1 MAKRLIRQKQLS
13 PQQDAEIYIKMK
25 TDKPGLE
32 EKFISSFK
40 GRGVFSTANFCKGDF
55 VLEYRGQLLTQN
67 LTQKNISET
76 VFIFDFQWRGKY
88 WSVDASVEDKS
99 LGRLVNDEHKKP
111 NCKIKVV
118 EVDGTPH
125 LCLFALR
132 DISPGE
138 EITYNYGDSDW
149 PWRKQVKPEASTVRA
164 HQKLLITTGDEV
176 KETLPKS
183 YSLKCTETKLTAEKV
198 QERSESLRIIESE
211 EQAEPSVS
219 CIQKKPETDWSSCP
233 VEEEASSQHKP
244 SDAGDDLV
252 RTKHVKS
259 HFVRNKQTISSR
271 QPKGRVKSFKE
282 CVGITESEEQ
292 AEPSVSCIPKK
303 PETDWSS
310 CPVEEEASSQHKP
323 LDAGGDLV
331 QTELSERKLMKPKQT
346 ISTSQRA
353 QEMVKP
359 PTKSFGIRESEEEAE
374 PSVSCIPKKP
384 ETDWSSCPVEE
395 EASSQHKPLDAGGD
409 LVRTKHVKSHF
420 VRNKQTISS
429 RQPKGRVKS
438 FKECVGITESEEQAE
453 PSVSCIPKKPE
464 TDWSSCPVEEE
475 ASSQHKPLDAGG
487 DLVQTELSERKLMK
501 PKQTISTS
509 QRAQE
514 MVKPPTK
521 SFGIRESEE
530 EAEPSV
536 SCIQKKPETDWSSYP
551 VEEEASS
558 QHKPLDAGGDLV
570 QTELSERKLM
580 KPKQT
585 ISTSQRAQ
593 EMVKPPTKSFGI
605 RESEEEAE
613 PSVSCIPKKPETD
626 WSSCPVEEEAS
637 SQHKPL
643 DAGGDLSGTAQP
655 VQSTNMKQNALE
667 KQRKMLCTL
676 KQELSREISKID
688 KLLDI
693 SSPGA
698 HSPDSNSS
706 LSDEDVEEKISSPP
720 PGKSSSRKRSGSK
733 TDYEP
738 RKRQTI
744 GSSSDDS
751 PEESGNTDCSDVDYI
766 PGTDESSSDQ
776 SGRSLQ
782 PIAKK
787 PLLVQ
792 RFSISS
798 SKQDNTE
805 STQNLTENSS
815 NMYVLPPS
823 NLKAQRVYDKRNFC
837 AFCFKPSSKI
847 ARHLEIVHRSE
858 VEVAQAVQ
866 YPKGSKARR
875 TRLNVLRNRG
885 NFVHNAEVVRRG
897 TGQLVACY
905 RPREQRDAK
914 DFIHCAHCQG
924 LYSKRTLWRHMK
936 NCPKKTQD
944 SDESPIARKRVR
956 SLCALATPVG
966 RDISEGLKKVLSQ
979 MTYDDVYHTVQ
990 NDKCILQ
997 FGEHMFNRHGSDV
1010 SKHDYIR
1017 QKMREVGRLLLEAQK
1032 LTPLK
1037 KMEDFIIPANFSH
1050 VVSAVKVVAGY
1061 NPEKNTYSIPS
1072 LALKLGHSLQKI
1084 CSIVESNAMIC
1095 GNQTMAEQAKNFRII
1110 HQARWNE
1117 FISAGA
1123 ITTLKEAKWN
1133 VPQIL
1138 PFTEDVKLLN
1148 AHLEKKQDEYEKQL
1162 RTIPT
1167 ADSYASL
1174 AKVTLA
1180 LAIIFNRRRAGEVSR
1195 MDMSAFMSR
1204 NNAELHEDIALCLPK
1219 FEQKMCQFFSR
1230 VEFRGKRGRMVAV
1243 LLKPSMVASLKLLAE
1258 SREKCGVPKENPFMF
1273 ARPGAMS
1280 AYRGAE
1286 CLRKFANEC
1295 GAKHPQALTS
1305 TKLRKHIATMSQ
1317 VLNLEE
1323 NEADQLADF
1332 LGHDIRIHRQYY
1344 RLPQGTLQLAKM
1356 SKVLMAMERGML
1368 SEFKGKSL
1376 DEIEIHP
1383 DENLVHSECELSSDD
1398 DEDEPTDTVA
1408 AESIKPAV
1416 PATDPDSTA
1425 SSIAPIT
1432 PKQPDATRKPK
1443 RKWEDSEVRAVE
1455 RHLIRFIQTGKVPQ
1469 KRECIQCLLAESH
1482 VLRERSWTDVKN
1494 FVRNRSITLKKQF
1507 STSLV

>member
-183 YSLKCTETKLTAEKV
+183 YSLKCTETKVTAEKV

-219 CIQKKPETDWSSCP
+219 CIQKKPETDWSSYP

-359 PTKSFGIRESEEEAE
+359 PTKSFGIRESEE
-374 PSVSCIPKKP
+374 
-384 ETDWSSCPVEE
+384 
-395 EASSQHKPLDAGGD
+395 
-409 LVRTKHVKSHF
+409 
-420 VRNKQTISS
+420 
-429 RQPKGRVKS
+429 
-438 FKECVGITESEEQAE
+438 QAE

-501 PKQTISTS
+501 HKQTIATS

-514 MVKPPTK
+514 MVKPPTR

-536 SCIQKKPETDWSSYP
+536 SCIQKNPETDWSSCP

-558 QHKPLDAGGDLV
+558 QDKPSDAEGDLV
-570 QTELSERKLM
+570 RAEHVKGHFVRN
-580 KPKQT
+580 KQT
-585 ISTSQRAQ
+585 IFSRQPKGR
-593 EMVKPPTKSFGI
+593 VKSLKKCVGI
-605 RESEEEAE
+605 TESEEQAE

-637 SQHKPL
+637 SQDKPS
-643 DAGGDLSGTAQP
+643 DAGD
-655 VQSTNMKQNALE
+655 
-667 KQRKMLCTL
+667 
-676 KQELSREISKID
+676 D
-688 KLLDI
+688 LLDI

-706 LSDEDVEEKISSPP
+706 LSDEDVE
-720 PGKSSSRKRSGSK
+720 
-733 TDYEP
+733 
-738 RKRQTI
+738 
-744 GSSSDDS
+744 
-751 PEESGNTDCSDVDYI
+751 
-766 PGTDESSSDQ
+766 
-776 SGRSLQ
+776 
-782 PIAKK
+782 
-787 PLLVQ
+787 
-792 RFSISS
+792 
-798 SKQDNTE
+798 
-805 STQNLTENSS
+805 
-815 NMYVLPPS
+815 
-823 NLKAQRVYDKRNFC
+823 
-837 AFCFKPSSKI
+837 
-847 ARHLEIVHRSE
+847 
-858 VEVAQAVQ
+858 
-866 YPKGSKARR
+866 
-875 TRLNVLRNRG
+875 
-885 NFVHNAEVVRRG
+885 
-897 TGQLVACY
+897 
-905 RPREQRDAK
+905 
-914 DFIHCAHCQG
+914 
-924 LYSKRTLWRHMK
+924 
-936 NCPKKTQD
+936 
-944 SDESPIARKRVR
+944 
-956 SLCALATPVG
+956 
-966 RDISEGLKKVLSQ
+966 
-979 MTYDDVYHTVQ
+979 
-990 NDKCILQ
+990 
-997 FGEHMFNRHGSDV
+997 
-1010 SKHDYIR
+1010 
-1017 QKMREVGRLLLEAQK
+1017 
-1032 LTPLK
+1032 
-1037 KMEDFIIPANFSH
+1037 
-1050 VVSAVKVVAGY
+1050 
-1061 NPEKNTYSIPS
+1061 
-1072 LALKLGHSLQKI
+1072 
-1084 CSIVESNAMIC
+1084 
-1095 GNQTMAEQAKNFRII
+1095 
-1110 HQARWNE
+1110 
-1117 FISAGA
+1117 
-1123 ITTLKEAKWN
+1123 
-1133 VPQIL
+1133 
-1138 PFTEDVKLLN
+1138 
-1148 AHLEKKQDEYEKQL
+1148 
-1162 RTIPT
+1162 
-1167 ADSYASL
+1167 
-1174 AKVTLA
+1174 
-1180 LAIIFNRRRAGEVSR
+1180 
-1195 MDMSAFMSR
+1195 
-1204 NNAELHEDIALCLPK
+1204 
-1219 FEQKMCQFFSR
+1219 
-1230 VEFRGKRGRMVAV
+1230 
-1243 LLKPSMVASLKLLAE
+1243 
-1258 SREKCGVPKENPFMF
+1258 
-1273 ARPGAMS
+1273 
-1280 AYRGAE
+1280 
-1286 CLRKFANEC
+1286 
-1295 GAKHPQALTS
+1295 ALTS
-1305 TKLRKHIATMSQ
+1305 TRL
-1317 VLNLEE
+1317 
-1323 NEADQLADF
+1323 
-1332 LGHDIRIHRQYY
+1332 HRQYY
-1344 RLPQGTLQLAKM
+1344 RLPQGTLLILA
-1356 SKVLMAMERGML
+1356 SCKVLMAMERGML

-1376 DEIEIHP
+1376 DKIEIHP
-1383 DENLVHSECELSSDD
+1383 EENLVHSVCELSSDD

-1416 PATDPDSTA
+1416 PATDLDFTA

-1455 RHLIRFIQTGKVPQ
+1455 RHLMRFIQTVK
-1469 KRECIQCLLAESH
+1469 CLRSESASS
-1482 VLRERSWTDVKN
+1482 VYSQ
-1494 FVRNRSITLKKQF
+1494 NRMH
-1507 STSLV
+1507 